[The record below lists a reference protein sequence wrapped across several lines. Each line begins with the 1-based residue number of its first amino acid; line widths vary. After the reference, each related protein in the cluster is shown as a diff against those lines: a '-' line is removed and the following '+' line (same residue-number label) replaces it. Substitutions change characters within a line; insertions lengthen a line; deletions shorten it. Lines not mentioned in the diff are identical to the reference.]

1 MAENGTHG
9 WMEAS
14 LAYQAHR
21 DTVTGTAASLFDRA
35 MLPVHSVW
43 IDMKELMERAAT
55 ELAHAN
61 SEVARLREQNDR
73 LEQRIKAL
81 EAHNG

>member
-1 MAENGTHG
+1 MENGTHG

-21 DTVTGTAASLFDRA
+21 DIVTGTVASLLDRA
-35 MLPVHSVW
+35 NLPVHSVW
-43 IDMKELMERAAT
+43 IDIQALMQRAAS
-55 ELAHAN
+55 ELAKAN
-61 SEVARLREQNDR
+61 EEVGELRERNER

>member
-21 DTVTGTAASLFDRA
+21 DTITGTVATLLDRA
-35 MLPVHSVW
+35 NLPVHSEW
-43 IDMKELMERAAT
+43 IDLQQLIQRAAA
-55 ELAHAN
+55 ELAQAIG
-61 SEVARLREQNDR
+61 EVLRLREENER

-81 EAHNG
+81 EAHQG